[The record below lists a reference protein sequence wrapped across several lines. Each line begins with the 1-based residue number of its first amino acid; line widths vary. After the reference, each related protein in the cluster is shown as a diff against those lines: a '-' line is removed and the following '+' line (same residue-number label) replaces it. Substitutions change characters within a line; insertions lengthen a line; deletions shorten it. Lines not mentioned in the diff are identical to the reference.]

1 MDGSQEMRAR
11 LLSSGEEDNRSSDS
25 EDLEGGRPVVPRPL
39 PSLARAVR
47 GRRYPKRP
55 ARRRSNSD
63 RAEDSVRRVSVYC
76 LGDGVDCDELLRRL
90 EAGDV
95 RRPRGPWVDTA
106 LDCAVH
112 SALVEEARDA
122 AASPNRAVRWSA
134 SAAPPR
140 SPERRGGDAAGG
152 PYAAPAG
159 DARPA
164 GASLWAPGWGDR
176 APPPPPVVEAP
187 GGERIIGG
195 EASEKEATDGE
206 RDGAAAPPRRA
217 SERHVFVF
225 GFGCVV
231 TWGFDR
237 AVERELVSG
246 LLGDPAVRAGAT
258 SAAERVEAHDT
269 LTYVAEAP
277 GVRGKRRGASCAN
290 DVIRLDGGDPL
301 EKFTLAYALAQSAKL
316 FVWEARVDV
325 TIEDVRPIPERL
337 AATGRT
343 NLSETQISRMIG
355 KIFTE
360 STQVNLHSEIL
371 DSPNWLWE
379 DDQHEPAYIAL
390 RDHLDV
396 PDRVELLN
404 KRLDIL
410 KELLEV
416 LNTQLANSH
425 SSRLEI
431 IVIWLI
437 IAEIVVTLLVF
448 VLEHVLPKKFF

>member
-1 MDGSQEMRAR
+1 MTRW
-11 LLSSGEEDNRSSDS
+11 LL
-25 EDLEGGRPVVPRPL
+25 
-39 PSLARAVR
+39 
-47 GRRYPKRP
+47 
-55 ARRRSNSD
+55 
-63 RAEDSVRRVSVYC
+63 
-76 LGDGVDCDELLRRL
+76 
-90 EAGDV
+90 
-95 RRPRGPWVDTA
+95 
-106 LDCAVH
+106 
-112 SALVEEARDA
+112 
-122 AASPNRAVRWSA
+122 
-134 SAAPPR
+134 
-140 SPERRGGDAAGG
+140 
-152 PYAAPAG
+152 
-159 DARPA
+159 
-164 GASLWAPGWGDR
+164 
-176 APPPPPVVEAP
+176 
-187 GGERIIGG
+187 
-195 EASEKEATDGE
+195 
-206 RDGAAAPPRRA
+206 
-217 SERHVFVF
+217 
-225 GFGCVV
+225 
-231 TWGFDR
+231 
-237 AVERELVSG
+237 
-246 LLGDPAVRAGAT
+246 
-258 SAAERVEAHDT
+258 
-269 LTYVAEAP
+269 
-277 GVRGKRRGASCAN
+277 RRGASCAN

>member
-112 SALVEEARDA
+112 SALVEEARG
-122 AASPNRAVRWSA
+122 AASPGRA
-134 SAAPPR
+134 AAHH
-140 SPERRGGDAAGG
+140 RR
-152 PYAAPAG
+152 
-159 DARPA
+159 
-164 GASLWAPGWGDR
+164 
-176 APPPPPVVEAP
+176 
-187 GGERIIGG
+187 

-225 GFGCVV
+225 GFG
-231 TWGFDR
+231 
-237 AVERELVSG
+237 
-246 LLGDPAVRAGAT
+246 LGDPAVRAGAT

-277 GVRGKRRGASCAN
+277 GVRGKRRGASFAN
-290 DVIRLDGGDPL
+290 DVIRLEGGDPL

>member
-63 RAEDSVRRVSVYC
+63 RAEDSVRRV
-76 LGDGVDCDELLRRL
+76 
-90 EAGDV
+90 
-95 RRPRGPWVDTA
+95 
-106 LDCAVH
+106 
-112 SALVEEARDA
+112 
-122 AASPNRAVRWSA
+122 RA
-134 SAAPPR
+134 
-140 SPERRGGDAAGG
+140 
-152 PYAAPAG
+152 
-159 DARPA
+159 
-164 GASLWAPGWGDR
+164 
-176 APPPPPVVEAP
+176 

-195 EASEKEATDGE
+195 GVGKEATDGE

-237 AVERELVSG
+237 AERASS
-246 LLGDPAVRAGAT
+246 LGDPAVRAGAT

>member
-112 SALVEEARDA
+112 SASSRRPATRRRR
-122 AASPNRAVRWSA
+122 RALVRWSRR
-134 SAAPPR
+134 AAEPR
-140 SPERRGGDAAGG
+140 APRRRRGRGPTRRPPATRGPPGRRSGPGLGRPRAA
-152 PYAAPAG
+152 AVAEAPA
-159 DARPA
+159 AA
-164 GASLWAPGWGDR
+164 
-176 APPPPPVVEAP
+176 
-187 GGERIIGG
+187 IIGG

-237 AVERELVSG
+237 AVERELV
-246 LLGDPAVRAGAT
+246 LGDPAVRAGAT

-277 GVRGKRRGASCAN
+277 GVRGKRRGASFAN